1 MAFSSDANHTAQ
13 RGYLPAQNAEEQ
25 LLQRRVEE
33 LCRAVQFRE
42 QPRYTDFLSDRQQQL
57 AQAALNRAGWSSFR
71 WEGGYPQAER
81 KILCILRDLNAPCD
95 PPIQAVRITPRD
107 KNVRL
112 QHRDCLGALLALG
125 LDRAGLGDLLPEES
139 GSMVVFC
146 QPAVSFLILDEL
158 HQVGRANVGTELC
171 EDEGWQPNISAQL
184 CSATVASLR
193 LDAVLSAMLHCSR
206 DQAAS
211 LIRTGKVQVGHVEV
225 SSAHLPVYQ
234 NDVITVRRA
243 GRFCLQKI
251 GGKSRKGRIFI
262 HYQEY
267 I

>member
-1 MAFSSDANHTAQ
+1 MASSSDAKHTAQ

-33 LCRAVQFRE
+33 LCRAVQFRG

-57 AQAALNRAGWSSFR
+57 AQAALNRAGWASFR

-81 KILCILRDLNAPCD
+81 KILCILSDLNAPCN
-95 PPIQAVRITPRD
+95 PPVQAVRITPRD

-112 QHRDCLGALLALG
+112 QHRDCLGALLGLG
-125 LDRAGLGDLLPEES
+125 LDRAGVGDLLPEED
-139 GSMVVFC
+139 GSMVAFC
-146 QPAVSFLILDEL
+146 QPAVSHLLLNEL
-158 HQVGRANVGTELC
+158 RQVGRADVKAGLC
-171 EDEGWQPNISAQL
+171 ESAGWQPAVSSQL

-193 LDAVLSAMLHCSR
+193 LDAVLAAMLHCSR
-206 DQAAS
+206 DQAAG
-211 LIRTGKVQVGHVEV
+211 LIRTGKVQVGHVET
-225 SSAHLPVYQ
+225 SSPHLSVYQ
-234 NDVITVRRA
+234 NDMITVRGK
-243 GRFCLQKI
+243 GRFCLQEI
-251 GGKSRKGRIFI
+251 GGKSRKDRIFI